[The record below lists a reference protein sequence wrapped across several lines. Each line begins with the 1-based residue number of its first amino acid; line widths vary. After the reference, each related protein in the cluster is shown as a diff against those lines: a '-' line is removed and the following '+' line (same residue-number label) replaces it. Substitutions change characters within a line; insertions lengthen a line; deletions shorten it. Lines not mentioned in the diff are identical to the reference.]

1 MGVKLNLEHWKSMP
15 GPDDVHRFVLENG
28 IVVLCR
34 QNLTS
39 PSVQINGYLAYGSMF
54 DPPEQLGLAQFTTL
68 GLMKGTQKRS
78 FSEIYDALESVGAS
92 LGLASSVHTTSFSGR
107 ALAED
112 LPLLL
117 SILQESLTQ
126 PTFPPD
132 QIERLRA
139 QYVTGLEIRDQST
152 EDMASMTFDQ
162 MLFPGHPYG
171 LPVDG
176 YANTVKAISRDD
188 LVEFHR
194 RHAGPRGMV
203 IAIVSSLS
211 PEEAL
216 RQVRDA
222 LGGWNNPDQKAEPP
236 FPAVSAPAQTR
247 REHVELAGKSQADL
261 VMGTLGPRRS
271 DDDYVAASLG
281 NNVLGQFGMF
291 GRIGE
296 VVREQSGLA
305 YYASTH
311 INASSEAGSWEVS
324 AGVNPANLER
334 AIELIIGELRRFTS
348 EPVTLEELEDTQSYY
363 LGRLPMQMESN
374 AGVAGALINMERYQ
388 LGLDYYRR
396 YPQMVLEVTPEK
408 VLEAARRYIEPDKLY
423 IATAGSRA

>member
-39 PSVQINGYLAYGSMF
+39 PSVQINGYLTYGSMF

-117 SILQESLTQ
+117 SILQESITQ

-162 MLFPGHPYG
+162 MLFPNHPYG

-203 IAIVSSLS
+203 IAIVSNLA

-216 RQVRDA
+216 HQVQDA
-222 LGGWNNPDQKAEPP
+222 LGGWNNPEQIAEPS
-236 FPAVSAPAQTR
+236 FPAVSAPTQTR
-247 REHVELAGKSQADL
+247 REHVELAGKSQSDL
-261 VMGTLGPRRS
+261 VMGTLGPRRN

-324 AGVNPANLER
+324 AGVNPANLDR
-334 AIELIIGELRRFTS
+334 AIELIIGELRRFTR
-348 EPVTLEELEDTQSYY
+348 EPVSLEELEDTQSYY
-363 LGRLPMQMESN
+363 LGRLPMQLESN
-374 AGVAGALINMERYQ
+374 AGVAGALINIERYQ